1 MYSGFFKDCFGDAN
15 ALYSRAVFETL
26 GGVKTGAGSTGED
39 WEFLSEA
46 MLAGFSLEVMLSLY
60 ILNPDL

>member
-26 GGVKTGAGSTGED
+26 GGFKTGAGSTGED

-46 MLAGFSLEVMLSLY
+46 MLAGFSLEVM
-60 ILNPDL
+60 